1 MNADNTHEY
10 RGIEIIVTDWVAQ
23 FEYDGNPIRTN
34 SLDTARRVID
44 CLIEYDARCAVV
56 TPV

>member
-1 MNADNTHEY
+1 MKHEY
-10 RGIEIIVTDWVAQ
+10 RGIPIITTDWGAQ

-34 SLDTARRVID
+34 SLDAARQVID
-44 CLIEYDARCAVV
+44 CLIEYDARHEII